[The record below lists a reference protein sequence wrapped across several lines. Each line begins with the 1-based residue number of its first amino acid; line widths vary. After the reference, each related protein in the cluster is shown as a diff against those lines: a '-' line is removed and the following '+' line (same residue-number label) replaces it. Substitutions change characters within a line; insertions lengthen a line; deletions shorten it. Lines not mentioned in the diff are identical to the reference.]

1 MVVVEV
7 VAEKIHRDPQNLNFV
22 TLFLAVNLSGVDFA
36 VTYKFLDQFSSLAF
50 RKKKSHY

>member
-1 MVVVEV
+1 MVVEV